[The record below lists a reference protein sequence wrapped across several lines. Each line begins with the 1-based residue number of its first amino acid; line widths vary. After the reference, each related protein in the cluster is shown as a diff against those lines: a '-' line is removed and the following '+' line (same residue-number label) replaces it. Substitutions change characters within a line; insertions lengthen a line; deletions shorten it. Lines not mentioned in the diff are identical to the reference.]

1 MPSMYSVDAFRR
13 FREHV
18 HILWNTCTDMDSR
31 AGKVTLFTVLGGSV
45 MFLAFFTFLSFDGHV
60 PRANADDVTTSVH
73 ILNTPPTWTVDAQ
86 EEYESSTANPSN
98 VGTTTSWIATGTD
111 SNNDSYYLLICKT
124 GAAPTATTGGAPHCG
139 GGDSNQWAISPLTA
153 SAAQARAATTTWE
166 SFPESNA
173 WFAWICDNNSSL
185 AQCNATSK
193 QGTGNTA
200 SPFIVNHPPVF
211 ASVSNNAPKNPG
223 QTVTWTTTAY
233 DTDTLTTNTVK
244 LFLCKAN
251 DFANGACGAG
261 GTWATSTLSASNPST
276 STAIAI
282 PTQDKTYNAYAFL
295 VDAFGLAATSSVEA
309 TNSSFVVNNVAPTVS
324 AASISLV
331 DTDGSGN
338 LTLLNANA
346 STSNFKIQFQVN
358 DDNSCLNASSG
369 QEVTHIITDVYR
381 SGVTQAACQIPGDYN
396 SNSCYP
402 SASPNSNFVCTQ
414 DVGSCSGASD
424 TSSTWTCTY
433 SLWYNADPT
442 DVGTPHAAENWLA
455 SVQAGDDNY
464 ATSTLT
470 ESTTGNE
477 LTSFLAFAVPETGV
491 GFGDLQPGQQNDPL
505 ATTTTLKAIG
515 NVGVDENIYGDTM
528 CTNWTAADSCDAGGP
543 DATKKIPITN
553 QKVATSSVAYA
564 SSAAYTLAGST
575 SPVSVGIHVQKTTAT
590 SSPQQKSTYWGI
602 NIPSALTVAGYY
614 NGQDTITA
622 VTSNAANW

>member
-1 MPSMYSVDAFRR
+1 MYSVDVFRR
-13 FREHV
+13 FHEYLYA
-18 HILWNTCTDMDSR
+18 LWDTCTDLDSR
-31 AGKVTLFTVLGGSV
+31 AGKVTLYTVLGGSAI
-45 MFLAFFTFLSFDGHV
+45 FLTVFSFLSLEMRV

-98 VGTTTSWIATGTD
+98 VGTTTSWVATATD

-124 GAAPTATTGGAPHCG
+124 GATPTATTGGAPHCG
-139 GGDSNQWAISPLTA
+139 GGDGNQWAISSLT
-153 SAAQARAATTTWE
+153 SSGSQARAATTTWE

-193 QGTGNTA
+193 QGTGSTA

-223 QTVTWTTTAY
+223 QTVTWTTIAY
-233 DTDTLTTNTVK
+233 DTDTLTTNTVE
-244 LFLCKAN
+244 LFLCKAA

-282 PTQDKTYNAYAFL
+282 PTQDKTYSAFAYL
-295 VDAFGLAATSSVEA
+295 VDAFGLAATSSVQG
-309 TNSSFVVNNVAPTVS
+309 TNSSFVVSNVAPTVS

-346 STSNFKIQFQVN
+346 STSNFKIQFQVD
-358 DDNSCLNASSG
+358 DDNSCLNASGG
-369 QEVTHIITDVYR
+369 QEIANIIVSAYR
-381 SGVTQAACQIPGDYN
+381 SGVTQASCQVSGDFN

-402 SASPNSNFVCTQ
+402 SASPYTNYVCTQ
-414 DVGSCSGASD
+414 DVSSCSGASD
-424 TSSTWTCTY
+424 TSSTWTCRF

-442 DVGTPHAAENWLA
+442 DTGTPYAAQNWLA
-455 SVQAGDDNY
+455 SVQAGDDNF

-477 LTSFLAFAVPETGV
+477 LTSFLAFDVPETGIN
-491 GFGDLQPGQQNDPL
+491 FGDLQPGQQNDPL
-505 ATTTTLKAIG
+505 ATTTSLKAIG
-515 NVGVDENIYGDTM
+515 NVGLDESIYGDTM
-528 CTNWTAADSCDAGGP
+528 CTNWTAPDSCDAGGP
-543 DATKKIPITN
+543 DPTSKIPVNN
-553 QKVATSSVAYA
+553 QKVATSSVGYA
-564 SSAAYTLAGST
+564 SSTAYALAGST
-575 SPVSVGIHVQKTTAT
+575 TPISVGIHVPKTTAT
-590 SSPQQKSTYWGI
+590 SSPQQRSNYWGI
-602 NIPSALTVAGYY
+602 NIPASLTLAGYY
-614 NGQDTITA
+614 NGQNTITA